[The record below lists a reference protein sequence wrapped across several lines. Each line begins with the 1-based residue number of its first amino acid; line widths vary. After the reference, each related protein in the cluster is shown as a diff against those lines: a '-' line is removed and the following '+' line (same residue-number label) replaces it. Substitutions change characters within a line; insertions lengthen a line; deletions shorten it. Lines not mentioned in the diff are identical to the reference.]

1 MKTYK
6 RRIMIIGLWIASVA
20 LSFCAGAFFIYEYY
34 FFQDPITGVTTYISA
49 CPPVDGSYY
58 SVEDIIRAN
67 DDVETHLS
75 DQQKKP
81 EFHNLHP
88 RFIVVP
94 ELHGYTIYS
103 SSGVRGRGLPYD
115 LYKSSLKVVEK
126 SLGEINVMPMYPDA
140 H

>member
-6 RRIMIIGLWIASVA
+6 KRVLIIGLWVTSVSV
-20 LSFCAGAFFIYEYY
+20 SFCAGAFLIYEYY
-34 FFQDPITGVTTYISA
+34 FFQDPISSVTTHISA
-49 CPPVDGSYY
+49 GPPVDGSYY

-67 DDVETHLS
+67 DDVDTYLS

-81 EFHNLHP
+81 EFYNLHP

-94 ELHGYTIYS
+94 ELRGYKIYS
-103 SSGVRGRGLPYD
+103 SSGMRGRGFPDD

-126 SLGEINVMPMYPDA
+126 SLGEFTVMPMYPDA
-140 H
+140 K